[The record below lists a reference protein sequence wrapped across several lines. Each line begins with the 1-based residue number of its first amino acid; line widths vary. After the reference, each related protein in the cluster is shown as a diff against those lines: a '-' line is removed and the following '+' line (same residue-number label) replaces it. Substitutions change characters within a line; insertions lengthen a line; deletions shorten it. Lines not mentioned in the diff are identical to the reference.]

1 MPRTFTRRG
10 YGRPRTFLSR
20 GPRTPGAPYAS
31 GVRRLLCLLAVVPAL
46 AGCSLLGGG
55 GGGEAEDALGE
66 TADNLGE
73 IRSGTLDLRL
83 LVEPRDGD
91 AFGLELNGPFELPE
105 EEGAL
110 PELDLDYTQIAGG
123 RRGTIGLVSTG
134 DAAFTVVDGQAY
146 ELGDDETD
154 ELRAAARSLEGL
166 ARLPI
171 DEWIDE
177 PTLEDGGE
185 VGGAE
190 TDLVSGDLDLVAAA
204 NDLIDLARGF
214 GPPLPQLAGA
224 NADRVREAARDT
236 SIRVWTGTDDRLL
249 RRMLLEAEL
258 GDVPGPLGLLL
269 GDLVPAKITFELGV
283 TDPNRPVTVEAPR
296 DPRPASERPD

>member
-1 MPRTFTRRG
+1 
-10 YGRPRTFLSR
+10 
-20 GPRTPGAPYAS
+20 
-31 GVRRLLCLLAVVPAL
+31 VRRLLCLLAVLPAL
-46 AGCSLLGGG
+46 TACSLLGGR
-55 GGGEAEDALGE
+55 GGEAEDALGE
-66 TADNLGE
+66 TADSLAE
-73 IRSGTLDLRL
+73 IRSGTLELRL
-83 LVEPRDGD
+83 IVAPREGD
-91 AFGLELNGPFELPE
+91 EFGLELNGPFALPE

-154 ELRAAARSLEGL
+154 ELRAAAGSLGGL

-171 DEWIDE
+171 EEWIDDPE
-177 PTLEDGGE
+177 LTDGGE

-190 TDLVSGDLDLVAAA
+190 TDLISGDLDLVAAA
-204 NDLIDLARGF
+204 NGLIDLARGF

-224 NADRVREAARDT
+224 NADRIREAARDT
-236 SIRVWTGTDDRLL
+236 SIQVWTGAEDRLL
-249 RRMLLEAEL
+249 RRLLLEAEL

-269 GDLVPAKITFELGV
+269 GDLVGAKITFGLGV

-296 DPRPASERPD
+296 DPRPSSERPD